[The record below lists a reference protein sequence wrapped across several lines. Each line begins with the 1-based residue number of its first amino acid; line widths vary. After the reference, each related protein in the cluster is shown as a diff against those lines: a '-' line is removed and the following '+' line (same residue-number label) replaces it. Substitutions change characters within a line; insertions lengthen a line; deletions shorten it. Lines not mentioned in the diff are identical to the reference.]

1 MRKATRAFWIRALVS
16 SSVPPCLVDFTAQIC
31 ETVCFLQ
38 WLPAYG
44 DYVLAVRVSLHYLSL
59 VHIDVKSC
67 LR

>member
-1 MRKATRAFWIRALVS
+1 MFLDSSFSVFFCAT
-16 SSVPPCLVDFTAQIC
+16 CLVDFTAQIC

-44 DYVLAVRVSLHYLSL
+44 DYVLALRVSLHYLSL